1 LRPGPTARAAAVLVV
16 FLALFIAVDRWSA
29 QRPGRDAVAG
39 GTTTTTRAT
48 TSSTMPPT
56 TAAPTT
62 TARPTTTTAPET
74 TSSSTTTT
82 TRRRPPTSSTLRPAK
97 GVTVQV
103 LNAVFVPGLAR
114 RVAELISDAGYDVV
128 ATNTALGS
136 YKVSRIY
143 YTAGH
148 RADAAAFQRRFPAF
162 EQAFPASRARAHLD
176 PAVDLHV
183 IIGDNYREIRGVR

>member
-1 LRPGPTARAAAVLVV
+1 MRPGPTARAAAVLVV

-39 GTTTTTRAT
+39 GTTTRAT
-48 TSSTMPPT
+48 TSSTTPPT

-62 TARPTTTTAPET
+62 TARPTTTTPET

-82 TRRRPPTSSTLRPAK
+82 TRRRPPTSSTLRSAK

-183 IIGDNYREIRGVR
+183 IIGDNYREIRGAR

>member
-1 LRPGPTARAAAVLVV
+1 LRPGPTARAAAVLAV
-16 FLALFIAVDRWSA
+16 FLARFIAVDRWSA

-39 GTTTTTRAT
+39 GTTTTTTRAT
-48 TSSTMPPT
+48 TSSTTPPT

-62 TARPTTTTAPET
+62 TARPTTTVPET
-74 TSSSTTTT
+74 TSSGTTTT
-82 TRRRPPTSSTLRPAK
+82 TRRAPTSSTLRPAK

-103 LNAVFVPGLAR
+103 LNAVFVAGLAR
-114 RVAELISDAGYDVV
+114 RVAGLISDAGYDVV

-143 YTAGH
+143 YTDGH
-148 RADAAAFQRRFPAF
+148 RADAQAFQRRFPAF

-176 PAVDLHV
+176 PSVDLHV
-183 IIGDNYREIRGVR
+183 IVGDNYREIRAAR

>member
-39 GTTTTTRAT
+39 GTTTRAT
-48 TSSTMPPT
+48 TSSTPPPT

-62 TARPTTTTAPET
+62 TARPTTTTTPET

-176 PAVDLHV
+176 PAVDLHA
-183 IIGDNYREIRGVR
+183 IIGDNYREIRGAR